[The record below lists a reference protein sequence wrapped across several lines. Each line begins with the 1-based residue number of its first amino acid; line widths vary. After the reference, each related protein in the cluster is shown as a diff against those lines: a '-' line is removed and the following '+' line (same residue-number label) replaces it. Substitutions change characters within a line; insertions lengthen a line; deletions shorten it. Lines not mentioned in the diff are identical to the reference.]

1 MLDRMRALSLKGLKS
16 RREEIFERTRR
27 IIENDTYD
35 ESGLDEEESCMPELP
50 ELEPIMDEKEEK
62 AEKKKQ
68 KERNAQ
74 YKVQR
79 YYRKMLQVSDWM
91 ITVPEHIN

>member
-1 MLDRMRALSLKGLKS
+1 
-16 RREEIFERTRR
+16 
-27 IIENDTYD
+27 
-35 ESGLDEEESCMPELP
+35 
-50 ELEPIMDEKEEK
+50 MDEKEEK

-91 ITVPEHIN
+91 IVVPEHIQ